1 MLARQGVAAAQGPVR
16 LSRVLILR
24 PEPGAGESAARAQA
38 LGLDPVV
45 APLFTVRPLAWQPP
59 EGRFDALL
67 LTSAN
72 AARHAGVLPELP
84 CYAVGEA
91 TAAAAHGAGLAE
103 VVTGP
108 SDGAAAL
115 ALAAADGRRR
125 ILHLCGQ
132 DHVPLAAPG
141 IEVVRRSVYAA
152 DALTALP
159 AAAAA
164 ALAGGAIVLLHSPRA
179 ARIFAALAGA
189 RETLRIAA
197 ISPAAAA
204 AAGHGWSEVR
214 IARAPR
220 DQALLEL
227 AAQLCK
233 AAAAQERRG
242 RDGV

>member
-1 MLARQGVAAAQGPVR
+1 M
-16 LSRVLILR
+16 LILR
-24 PEPGAGESAARAQA
+24 PEPGAGESAGRARA

-45 APLFTVRPLAWQPP
+45 APLFTIRPLPWQPP

-72 AARHAGVLPELP
+72 AARHAGALPALP
-84 CYAVGEA
+84 CYAVGDA
-91 TAAAAHGAGLAE
+91 TAAAARSAGLVE

-115 ALAAADGRRR
+115 ALAGADGRRR

-132 DHVPLAAPG
+132 DHVALAAPG
-141 IEVVRRSVYAA
+141 IELVRRTVYAA
-152 DALTALP
+152 DPLPALP
-159 AAAAA
+159 DAAEAAI
-164 ALAGGAIVLLHSPRA
+164 AGGAIVLLHSPRA
-179 ARIFAALAGA
+179 ARAFAALATA
-189 RETLRIAA
+189 REAVRIAA

-204 AAGHGWSEVR
+204 AAGPGWAEVR
-214 IARAPR
+214 AAHAPR